1 MRLLVTGGCGYVGS
15 CTARA
20 LAAAGHA
27 VTVADD
33 LSAGHRGA
41 VAGLPLVEADLST
54 DAGAQRALAAGPFD
68 AVLHFVGRISVRE
81 SFDDPAGYRRANLQ
95 STECVLRAM
104 RTAGVGRIIF
114 SCTAA
119 VYGTPDS
126 VPIPEGARLR
136 PESPYGE
143 TKLAVER
150 ALAAAAA
157 EWGCAAVAL
166 RYFNAAGAEG
176 AAHGEDH
183 HPEEHLIP
191 RVLAAA
197 RRGEPIN
204 VNGTDY
210 PTPDG
215 TAVRDYVH
223 VSDLAAAHIRAL
235 DALATGAFEA
245 INVGSGSGYSIL
257 QVIAAAE
264 RAVGRRIAWQAA
276 PRRKGDPPI
285 LVADVAQA
293 RARLGWQPTRDL
305 DAIVADAWAWHSARP
320 DGYGDRA

>member
-33 LSAGHRGA
+33 CSAGHRA
-41 VAGLPLVEADLST
+41 AIPGLPLIEADLAT
-54 DAGAQRALAAGPFD
+54 DAGAARALAAAPFD

-81 SFDDPAGYRRANLQ
+81 SFDDPAGYRRANLG

-104 RTAGVGRIIF
+104 RAAGVRQIIF
-114 SCTAA
+114 SSTAA
-119 VYGTPDS
+119 VYGTPDA
-126 VPIPEGARLR
+126 VPIPEHAALR
-136 PESPYGE
+136 PGSPYGE
-143 TKLAVER
+143 TKLAVEH
-150 ALAAAAA
+150 ALAAAAR
-157 EWGCAAVAL
+157 EWGLAAVAL
-166 RYFNAAGAEG
+166 RYFNAAGAES
-176 AAHGEDH
+176 ATHGEDH

-223 VSDLAAAHIRAL
+223 VRDLAAAHVRAL
-235 DALATGAFEA
+235 AALAPATFEA
-245 INVGSGSGYSIL
+245 INVGSGRGSSIL
-257 QVIAAAE
+257 EVLAAAE
-264 RAVGRRIAWQAA
+264 RAVGRPIAWTAA
-276 PRRKGDPPI
+276 PRRRGDPPQ
-285 LVADVAQA
+285 LVADIA
-293 RARLGWQPTRDL
+293 RAAARLAWRPARDL
-305 DAIVADAWAWHSARP
+305 DAVVASAWAWHTARP
-320 DGYGDRA
+320 AGYGD